1 MTCSICNVVCNCET
15 VFNYHLAGQKHA
27 AMVKKHAAAAGGGLA
42 AVSHEEDGIVFFFF
56 FKFLRSPKKKKGSF
70 FFFFF
75 LFICSA
81 HIHLYNPF
89 SIQKLLKRSFVGD

>member
-1 MTCSICNVVCNCET
+1 MECGAAANVVMRLMTLN
-15 VFNYHLAGQKHA
+15 FRD
-27 AMVKKHAAAAGGGLA
+27 
-42 AVSHEEDGIVFFFF
+42 S
-56 FKFLRSPKKKKGSF
+56 SF